1 MIRREL
7 IAGGNGIDIIKFIMS
22 FAVITIHAPEYL
34 WPNER
39 NYYWLIDWL
48 IRLAVPFFLLPPDS

>member
-22 FAVITIHAPEYL
+22 FAVITIYMLLSICGQMSEIIIGL
-34 WPNER
+34 
-39 NYYWLIDWL
+39 LIGLFD
-48 IRLAVPFFLLPPDS
+48 